1 MRSRLAALA
10 LLSVALLP
18 GCVATSTTTR
28 TWGDPYAQQQEEWV
42 RYGRVEQVRE
52 TVQRQQGDPAAG
64 AVAGA
69 LIGGLLG
76 AAIGGHTHYDRWGYA
91 HRGSSAGGAVAGA
104 VGGAVVGAAASSG
117 AAEDR
122 FYEVFVRFED
132 GGSETFTFR
141 GYLPF
146 QPGEAVTL
154 TPRGLVRG

>member
-1 MRSRLAALA
+1 MRTRQLALA
-10 LLSVALLP
+10 LLPTLLLP
-18 GCVATSTTTR
+18 ACVSTTTTTR
-28 TWGDPYAQQQEEWV
+28 TWGDPYAQREEWV

-69 LIGGLLG
+69 IIGGLLG
-76 AAIGGHTHYDRWGYA
+76 AAVGGHTHYDRWGYA
-91 HRGSSAGGAVAGA
+91 HRSGDAGSAVVGA

-132 GGSETFTFR
+132 GGTETYTYR
-141 GYLPF
+141 GALPF
-146 QPGEAVTL
+146 QPGDAVTL